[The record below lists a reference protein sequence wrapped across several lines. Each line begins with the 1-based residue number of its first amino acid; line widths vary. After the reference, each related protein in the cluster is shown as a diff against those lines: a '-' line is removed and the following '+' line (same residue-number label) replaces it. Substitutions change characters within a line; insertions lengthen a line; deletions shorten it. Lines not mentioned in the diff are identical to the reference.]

1 MYRCNIIIGL
11 FGSDAFFPKT
21 GNDFVDDAFM
31 NKQRYFHKIVG
42 YDNNAIKTEEG
53 LNETL

>member
-11 FGSDAFFPKT
+11 FGSDTFFPKT